1 MKFELYP
8 NIKFD
13 EFVDNCEVLRTQYM
27 ELLTPFFNVQAI
39 RYWKNMIYSLNFA
52 YWKRDKIW
60 EYLNL
65 DIELEELIAI
75 KNKWEEKWKN

>member
-13 EFVDNCEVLRTQYM
+13 EFIENCEVLRTQYT
-27 ELLTPFFNVQAI
+27 ELLTPFFNVKAI
-39 RYWKNMIYSLNFA
+39 RCWKKMIYSLNFA

-65 DIELEELIAI
+65 DIELEELIEM
-75 KNKWEEKWKN
+75 KNK

>member
-1 MKFELYP
+1 MKFNLYP

-13 EFVDNCEVLRTQYM
+13 EFIDNREVLRTQYM
-27 ELLTPFFNVQAI
+27 ELLTPFFNVKAI
-39 RYWKNMIYSLNFA
+39 RCWKKMIYSLNFA

-60 EYLNL
+60 EYLNF

-75 KNKWEEKWKN
+75 KNK

>member
-13 EFVDNCEVLRTQYM
+13 EFIDNCEVLKAQYM

-39 RYWKNMIYSLNFA
+39 RCWKNMIYSLNFA

-65 DIELEELIAI
+65 DIELDELIAI
-75 KNKWEEKWKN
+75 KNK

>member
-1 MKFELYP
+1 MKFNLYP

-13 EFVDNCEVLRTQYM
+13 EFIDNCEVLRTQYM
-27 ELLTPFFNVQAI
+27 ELLTPFFNVKAI
-39 RYWKNMIYSLNFA
+39 RCWKKMIYSLNFA

-60 EYLNL
+60 EYLNF

-75 KNKWEEKWKN
+75 KNK

>member
-13 EFVDNCEVLRTQYM
+13 EFIENCEVLRTQYT
-27 ELLTPFFNVQAI
+27 ELLTPFFNVKAI
-39 RYWKNMIYSLNFA
+39 RCWKKMIYSLNFA

-75 KNKWEEKWKN
+75 KNK

>member
-13 EFVDNCEVLRTQYM
+13 EFVDNCEVLRLQYM
-27 ELLTPFFNVQAI
+27 ELLTPFFNAHAI
-39 RYWKNMIYSLNFA
+39 RCWKTMIYSLNFA
-52 YWKRDKIW
+52 YLKRDKIW

-65 DIELEELIAI
+65 DIELEELISI
-75 KNKWEEKWKN
+75 KNK